1 MNSEQ
6 QRLQEIII
14 KRGEEQEELTKFND
28 FSQNVKTP
36 DMDYRLPETRDKD
49 RRKNLAW
56 NTFSDLENWPD

>member
-14 KRGEEQEELTKFND
+14 KRGEEQEELSKFND

-36 DMDYRLPETRDKD
+36 DMDYRLPETRDND